1 MAWRFVSATWFNNG
15 SPGNGYIHVPIAP
28 VDATQANKINTKLGT
43 SQFVT
48 NAPTNPALPLQNA
61 GLTPLEGTLFTIR
74 DYFQGGI
81 ADAARGGTIPAPP
94 NSCGKN
100 FSVVLTNGLPS
111 VTRFGVPSSDV
122 ASMLTAATTAAA
134 AIQTAGVLNYIVGFA
149 LPFGVNPSQLD
160 TIAAAGGTDMSYY
173 ATDEATLTSELN
185 AVFNDILIRSGAAG
199 AVALNSGSIQTNSRL
214 FQAKFNTGDWSGQ
227 IQAFP
232 IDSTTGTIG
241 AALWDGGAQI
251 NAQNWDTGR
260 NIITY
265 NPVSRPRR
273 AVPLARQPGRA
284 HGD

>member
-1 MAWRFVSATWFNNG
+1 M
-15 SPGNGYIHVPIAP
+15 
-28 VDATQANKINTKLGT
+28 
-43 SQFVT
+43 
-48 NAPTNPALPLQNA
+48 QNA

-81 ADAARGGTIPAPP
+81 ADAARGGAIPVPP

-122 ASMLTAATTAAA
+122 ASMLSAATTAAA

-149 LPFGVNPSQLD
+149 LPFGVNPAQLD
-160 TIAAAGGTDMSYY
+160 TIAAAGGTGSSYY
-173 ATDEATLTSELN
+173 ATDEATLISELN

-227 IQAFP
+227 LQAFP
-232 IDSTTGTIG
+232 IDSSHGCH
-241 AALWDGGAQI
+241 
-251 NAQNWDTGR
+251 R
-260 NIITY
+260 
-265 NPVSRPRR
+265 RR
-273 AVPLARQPGRA
+273 AVGRWRADQRAELEIPGAPSSPTTRCRGGACRSAGPPIRRRPLPRSSVPAQVLALEHLAAGGGGCQWRPRLQYMRGD
-284 HGD
+284 HGQ